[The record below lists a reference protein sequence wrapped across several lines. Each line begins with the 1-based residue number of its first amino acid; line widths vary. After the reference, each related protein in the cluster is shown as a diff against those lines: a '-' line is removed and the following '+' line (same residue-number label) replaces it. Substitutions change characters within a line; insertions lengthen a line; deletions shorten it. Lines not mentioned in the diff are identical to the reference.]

1 MIHDLSSVRPDG
13 FYARLGL
20 SRGDILLAVNGE
32 TLNGP
37 GAMARVLDMFQ
48 QEEKLELLLN
58 GVGGTPRHLRV
69 DISPE

>member
-1 MIHDLSSVRPDG
+1 
-13 FYARLGL
+13 
-20 SRGDILLAVNGE
+20 
-32 TLNGP
+32 
-37 GAMARVLDMFQ
+37 MFQ